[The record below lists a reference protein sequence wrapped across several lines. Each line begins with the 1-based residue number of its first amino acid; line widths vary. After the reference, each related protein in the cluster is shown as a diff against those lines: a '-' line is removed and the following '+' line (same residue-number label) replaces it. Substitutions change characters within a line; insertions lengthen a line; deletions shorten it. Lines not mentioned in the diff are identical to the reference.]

1 MLQFCPTEL
10 EHLPTI
16 LGLLCNK
23 FRKGLMLAISKPDNK
38 SHGEQER
45 KRLIWSS
52 RVGIHAGIRY
62 FQKNYCPRLLQT
74 TNGGSSG

>member
-23 FRKGLMLAISKPDNK
+23 FRKGLMLAIRKPDNK
-38 SHGEQER
+38 KHGKQER
-45 KRLIWSS
+45 ERLIWSS
-52 RVGIHAGIRY
+52 RVGICAEICY
-62 FQKNYCPRLLQT
+62 YQNNFCPST
-74 TNGGSSG
+74 TNHQWWQ